1 LGKDKKLNG
10 KIFLTLWHFFAQN
23 HLQTQKN
30 GNRKVPYQ
38 SGKGSFTTHKQRKET
53 MKKRLALS
61 LALLAGL
68 VMGATTANA
77 ADIKAAGSWKIDTAL
92 TGNNYFA
99 GAPTGQK
106 TFTVNQRIRTAFQ
119 FIANENLK
127 GVMEVQFGP
136 AAWGNDGLAVTQ
148 NGTGAVNAGGNIKVR
163 KAYVDFNWPGTK
175 NRFLV
180 GHQSLSLPAAFGGG
194 SAILDHHFSA
204 AAAIVPVTDNIALVG
219 GYARLLDADGTAY
232 TNASNTNGSSLDAAF
247 LYSDL
252 TFTGFK
258 VQPFAAFAYGGAKAA
273 SGLTAG
279 AGANAWDGLRAPGG
293 TISDGVRSYWAG
305 VAFTMTAL
313 DPFKVTADL
322 NYGKATYNQGN
333 TNSSGRSGW
342 LGDIAVDYTGLSMMT
357 PSLFFAY
364 SSGED
369 SDAGKSERMPVV
381 AAQNWSVGTFF
392 MQSGDTIQTNNT
404 PRTVLGFWAAGL
416 SLKDI
421 KLIDKLSHTFN
432 VIYFKGNNAKENV
445 GRAGFGTYGTVL
457 TEKDSL
463 WEVDL
468 NSKYQVYEELSL
480 GLELGYLFN
489 NYDKDLWRA
498 SGANDTLGQNA
509 YRAVLQ
515 VNYSF

>member
-1 LGKDKKLNG
+1 
-10 KIFLTLWHFFAQN
+10 
-23 HLQTQKN
+23 
-30 GNRKVPYQ
+30 
-38 SGKGSFTTHKQRKET
+38 

-77 ADIKAAGSWKIDTAL
+77 ADIKASGSWQIDAGL
-92 TGNNYFA
+92 AGQNYFD
-99 GAPTGQK
+99 GAHGDQK
-106 TFTVNQRIRTAFQ
+106 TFTINQRIRTAFQ

-127 GVMEVQFGP
+127 GVMEIQFGP

-148 NGTGAVNAGGNIKVR
+148 NGGGAVNGGGNIKVR

-180 GHQSLSLPAAFGGG
+180 GHQSLTLPSANFGG

-204 AAAIVPVTDNIALVG
+204 AAAIVPVTDTIALVG

-247 LYSDL
+247 LYSDMK
-252 TFTGFK
+252 FSGFN
-258 VQPFAAFAYGGAKAA
+258 VQPFVAFAYGGAHAA
-273 SGLTAG
+273 GVN
-279 AGANAWDGLRAPGG
+279 GANAWDGLRAPGA

-305 VAFTMTAL
+305 AAFTVTAL
-313 DPFKVTADL
+313 DPFKITGDL

-381 AAQNWSVGTFF
+381 AAQNWAIGSFF
-392 MQSGDTIQTNNT
+392 MQGGDTINT
-404 PRTVLGFWAAGL
+404 SYTDPSTVLGFWAAGL

-445 GRAGFGTYGTVL
+445 GRAGFGGYGQVL

-480 GLELGYLFN
+480 GLELGYIFA
-489 NYDKDLWRA
+489 NYDKDVWAA
-498 SGANDTLGQNA
+498 SVADRNDRSENA
-509 YRAVLQ
+509 YKAVLM

>member
-1 LGKDKKLNG
+1 
-10 KIFLTLWHFFAQN
+10 
-23 HLQTQKN
+23 
-30 GNRKVPYQ
+30 
-38 SGKGSFTTHKQRKET
+38 

-68 VMGATTANA
+68 VMGATSANA
-77 ADIKAAGSWKIDTAL
+77 ADIKAAGQWKIDAGL
-92 TGNNYFA
+92 AGHNYF
-99 GAPTGQK
+99 GGNTNLNRDQK
-106 TFTVNQRIRTAFQ
+106 TFSIDQRIRTAFQ

-127 GVMEVQFGP
+127 GVMEIQFGP

-148 NGTGAVNAGGNIKVR
+148 NGGGATNGNGNIKVR

-180 GHQSLSLPAAFGGG
+180 GHQSLSLPSTFGGG

-204 AAAIVPVTDNIALVG
+204 AAAIVPVTDNISLVG
-219 GYARLLDADGTAY
+219 GYARLLDDDGNGYVAT
-232 TNASNTNGSSLDAAF
+232 TNGNGSSIDAAF

-252 TFTGFK
+252 KFTGFNI
-258 VQPFAAFAYGGAKAA
+258 QPFAAFAYGGANAINGSNLVGMLA
-273 SGLTAG
+273 PNGSGA
-279 AGANAWDGLRAPGG
+279 DG
-293 TISDGVRSYWAG
+293 IRSYWAG
-305 VAFTMTAL
+305 AAFTMTAL

-322 NYGKATYNQGN
+322 NYGKATNNNGN
-333 TNSSGRSGW
+333 TVDGGRSGW
-342 LGDIAVDYTGLSMMT
+342 LADIAVDYTGLSMMT

-369 SDAGKSERMPVV
+369 DDAGKSERMPVV
-381 AAQNWSVGTFF
+381 AAENWAIGSFF
-392 MQSGDTIQTNNT
+392 MQGGDTISANYND
-404 PRTVLGFWAAGL
+404 PSSVLGFWAAGL

-432 VIYFKGNNAKENV
+432 VIYFKGTNDEANV
-445 GRAGFGTYGTVL
+445 GRANFGTYGQVL

-468 NSKYQVYEELSL
+468 NSKYQIYEELSL
-480 GLELGYLFN
+480 GLELGYIFN
-489 NYDKDLWRA
+489 NYDKDVWAA
-498 SGANDTLGQNA
+498 SANDRDNLDKNA
-509 YRAVLQ
+509 YKAVLQ